1 MKKAILMIFA
11 LGLFMSSCSVTRKTY
26 TVQNIAP
33 TVQQYPT
40 VADLQVG
47 DKMEKT
53 AEWRFS
59 PFDYKMDNRK
69 IRTENL
75 IADMIKESGV
85 DVLIKPEVVYTK
97 ESFGRRS
104 VTVSGYPAK
113 FSNIRRAST
122 ADLDTLKADTLEEKR
137 MYILGEDNETEHL
150 QVTNLEKRKTRF
162 VVRAGYGVNSKM
174 VGGHDYSSYPGY
186 TVGVEALTQINS
198 NMYWNIGAVF
208 ASRGFRKSN
217 RYDSYDCARVHT
229 FEIPFGVGGKWSL
242 GRYLS
247 FDLHGGLFLSCDMA
261 GFVEDDSELDFIEDI
276 DGYSRMDV
284 GCMLGA
290 GLWLH
295 NFNLDFTYHPGF
307 VVFSEDG
314 VQNTLWIR
322 IGYAF

>member
-162 VVRAGYGVNSKM
+162 VVRAGYGVNTKM
-174 VGGHDYSSYPGY
+174 IGSEFSRYPGY
-186 TVGVEALTQINS
+186 TIGVEALTQINPK
-198 NMYWNIGAVF
+198 MYWHIGAVF
-208 ASRGFRKSN
+208 ASRGYREKVSDGSSSPT
-217 RYDSYDCARVHT
+217 RAHT
-229 FEIPFGVGGKWSL
+229 FEIPLGIGGKWGL
-242 GRYLS
+242 GRNLGL
-247 FDLHGGLFLSCDMA
+247 DLHGGIFLSCDMV
-261 GFVEDDSELDFIEDI
+261 GEGTEGGYIEDISNI

-284 GCMLGA
+284 GFVLGA
-290 GLWLH
+290 GFWVH
-295 NFNLDFTYHPGF
+295 NVNLDFTYHPGLVPF
-307 VVFSEDG
+307 NDRG

-322 IGYAF
+322 MGYAF